1 MTDGQKDSSLWR
13 LVADEI
19 VDREMNAIV
28 SESEW
33 LVESLFQKKHDMQ
46 RNQLSNLLATALET
60 DSAAVVMDFVRY
72 QMGRDSKCETWRVG
86 QPSFGEELL
95 KRLKELGQ
103 KAAGLIDVAVREYGI
118 EPMKRE
124 SEEERIWMLLVRRFL
139 GSLYRNF
146 VYCDS
151 EKKKEGRQ

>member
-1 MTDGQKDSSLWR
+1 MTEEQKNPSLWQ

-28 SESEW
+28 SDSEA
-33 LVESLFQKKHDMQ
+33 LIKSLFQQKHDMQ

-72 QMGRDSKCETWRVG
+72 QMGRDSKGETWRAG
-86 QPSFGEELL
+86 QPSFGKELL
-95 KRLKELGQ
+95 DQLKGLGQ
-103 KAAGLIDVAVREYGI
+103 KAAGLVDTAIREYGI
-118 EPMKRE
+118 EPTKRE
-124 SEEERIWMLLVRRFL
+124 SEEERIWMLLIRRFL

-146 VYCDS
+146 VYYDS
-151 EKKKEGRQ
+151 ERKKEGRK